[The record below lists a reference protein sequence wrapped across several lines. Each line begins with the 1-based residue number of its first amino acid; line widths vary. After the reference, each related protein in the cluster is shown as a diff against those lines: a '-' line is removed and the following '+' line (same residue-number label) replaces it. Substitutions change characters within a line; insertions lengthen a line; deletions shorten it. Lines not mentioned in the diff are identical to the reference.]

1 MEIDRTLPPLRG
13 IVHAATVYDD
23 RVIREM
29 DTVAFERPMHP
40 KAYGAWNL
48 HLQTRERALDF
59 FVMLSSVSTV
69 FGNVGQANYAAANA
83 FCDGL
88 AFHRR
93 SLGLPAASIQL
104 DRIRDVG
111 HAARSEELAQHFS
124 RLKWRGIASE
134 QAFEVLQRT
143 LANDITLLLVS
154 SFRWNKTTPGLGPVL
169 TSPRFEFVV
178 REDAGLDDG
187 GGIAGLRQRLSAA
200 DPQEQRDMVAQ
211 FLRREIADVLRISM
225 VRLPLDRP
233 LKEIGLDSMM
243 AVELMAR
250 VESKIGITLTAQQLS
265 GNPTV
270 LTLADAAMALLVGLA
285 PAHAATPATP
295 SGPHP

>member
-1 MEIDRTLPPLRG
+1 
-13 IVHAATVYDD
+13 
-23 RVIREM
+23 
-29 DTVAFERPMHP
+29 
-40 KAYGAWNL
+40 
-48 HLQTRERALDF
+48 
-59 FVMLSSVSTV
+59 
-69 FGNVGQANYAAANA
+69 
-83 FCDGL
+83 
-88 AFHRR
+88 
-93 SLGLPAASIQL
+93 
-104 DRIRDVG
+104 
-111 HAARSEELAQHFS
+111 
-124 RLKWRGIASE
+124 
-134 QAFEVLQRT
+134 
-143 LANDITLLLVS
+143 
-154 SFRWNKTTPGLGPVL
+154 
-169 TSPRFEFVV
+169 
-178 REDAGLDDG
+178 
-187 GGIAGLRQRLSAA
+187 
-200 DPQEQRDMVAQ
+200 MVAQ